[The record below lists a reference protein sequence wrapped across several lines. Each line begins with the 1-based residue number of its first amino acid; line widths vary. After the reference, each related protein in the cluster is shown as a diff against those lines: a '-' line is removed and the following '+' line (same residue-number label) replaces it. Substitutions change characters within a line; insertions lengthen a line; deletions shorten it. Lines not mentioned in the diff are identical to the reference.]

1 MNVSP
6 SVRLQKHQPSTS
18 PTTRQAR
25 TPADD
30 SAAMPYTPPTRP
42 NANPRFSGGNVVPN
56 SAVATGTMPPPPTAC
71 TARAANSIQK
81 LPTSCA
87 NPHRSDPPPNSR
99 MLARYTYLRPERSA
113 SLPITGMAAA

>member
-1 MNVSP
+1 MNCQLACP
-6 SVRLQKHQPSTS
+6 NTDRIRL
-18 PTTRQAR
+18 
-25 TPADD
+25 PAD
-30 SAAMPYTPPTRP
+30 APKMLAMPYTPPTRP

-87 NPHRSDPPPNSR
+87 NPHRSDPTPNSR